1 MNTILLVLYV
11 KVSMLNFGPGCA
23 MVQWFMT
30 DRLVLRA
37 GTRWELSTR
46 ICMSEHLICP
56 ISVMS
61 LCIDKDL
68 IN

>member
-1 MNTILLVLYV
+1 
-11 KVSMLNFGPGCA
+11 MLNFGPGCA
-23 MVQWFMT
+23 MVLWFMT
-30 DRLVLRA
+30 DRLVLRT